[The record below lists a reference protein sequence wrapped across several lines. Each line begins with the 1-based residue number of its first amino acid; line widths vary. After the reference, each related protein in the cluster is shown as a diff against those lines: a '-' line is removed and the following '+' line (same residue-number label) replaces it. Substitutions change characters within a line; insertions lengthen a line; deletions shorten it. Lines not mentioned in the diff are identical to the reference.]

1 MTSMTNPTLG
11 SNRSRAVFL
20 AWWLLTTSF
29 GWILVAVPI
38 TFLITPTSGRF
49 VGEEGIVFIFAY
61 LYVVPS
67 LGIMVASFLQWLLL
81 RIYIRQS
88 ILWAIL
94 SVIGWIVGVT
104 VVATLLSGIGRV
116 VANLLPAFG
125 QTPLDFLMVPIGGS
139 LVCGILQWILIRKK
153 IARSALWILASIVA
167 WFLANMAL
175 TIPLRRLIPQGPSE
189 GVAPPSMAYLFM
201 ISVIPA
207 VITGI
212 TMTLLLSRNPQASH
226 HPGAA

>member
-20 AWWLLTTSF
+20 AWWLLATSF

-153 IARSALWILASIVA
+153 IARSALWILASIVKA
-167 WFLANMAL
+167 AH
-175 TIPLRRLIPQGPSE
+175 TPRSLRRSC
-189 GVAPPSMAYLFM
+189 
-201 ISVIPA
+201 PA
-207 VITGI
+207 VHGLPVYDFRHPCSDHRHYHDLASLQKPTG
-212 TMTLLLSRNPQASH
+212 
-226 HPGAA
+226 